1 MAKVTHLDPSVFTFL
16 RKLGKNNNRDWFAKN
31 KPQYVKAHEH
41 FKAFAASLN
50 EEMEKIDNIEK
61 MKLFR
66 IYKDVRFSKDKT
78 PYKTSF
84 SGGFSRA
91 TAKLRGGYYFHLEP
105 GGKSMVGGGFW
116 QPEAHDLKRIREEIA
131 ADDKPLRKIINSAS
145 FKKHWGKIEG
155 QQLKTAPKGF
165 PKDHPAI
172 DLLRYKSYIVTHN
185 FTDKE
190 VTTPG
195 FSKELL
201 KYLKATRPFFN
212 YMSEVLTTDIN
223 GVPLV

>member
-1 MAKVTHLDPSVFTFL
+1 MPKVTHLDPSVFKFL
-16 RKLGKNNNRDWFAKN
+16 KKLGKNNNRDWFTEN
-31 KPQYVKAHEH
+31 KPTYQDAHEN
-41 FKAFAASLN
+41 FKAFAAELDK
-50 EEMEKIDNIEK
+50 EMQAWDNIEK

-91 TAKLRGGYYFHLEP
+91 TKKLRGGYYFHLEP

-116 QPEAHDLKRIREEIA
+116 KPEPKDLKRIRQEIA
-131 ADDKPLRKIINSAS
+131 MDDKPLRKIMNSAT
-145 FKKHWGKIEG
+145 FKKHWGQIEG
-155 QQLKTAPKGF
+155 DQVKTAPKGF

-172 DLLRYKSYIVTHN
+172 DLLRYKSYIVSHN

-190 VTTPG
+190 VMTPG
-195 FSKELL
+195 FAKEVL
-201 KYLKATRPFFN
+201 KYLKATRPFFD
-212 YMSEVLTTDIN
+212 YMSEVLTTDLN
-223 GVPLV
+223 GAPLD